1 MGIHPSEFWANTWK
15 ENQLLGE
22 SYNINQNLEWERL
35 RYLAAMVH
43 NVNVTKKQQMIK
55 PEKLI
60 PLPQDVYYKRSKTV
74 EILSPEKV
82 REIAANFGK
91 NTKAKN
97 S

>member
-1 MGIHPSEFWANTWK
+1 MI
-15 ENQLLGE
+15 
-22 SYNINQNLEWERL
+22 
-35 RYLAAMVH
+35 H
-43 NVNVTKKQQMIK
+43 NVNVGKKAHMIM

-60 PLPQDVYYKRSKTV
+60 PLPQDVYYKRSKKV